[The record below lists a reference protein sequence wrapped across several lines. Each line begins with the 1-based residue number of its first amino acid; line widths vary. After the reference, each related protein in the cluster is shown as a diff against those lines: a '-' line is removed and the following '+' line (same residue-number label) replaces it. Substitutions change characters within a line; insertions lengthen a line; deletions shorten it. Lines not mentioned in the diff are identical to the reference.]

1 MFGPV
6 GQKKMNS
13 LMKGQI
19 KMNWNEMTTDER
31 LKFCDERMSLEFF
44 FLRTAKEWNELSP
57 TTQLIL
63 KSAGILNKGLWE
75 KC

>member
-1 MFGPV
+1 
-6 GQKKMNS
+6 
-13 LMKGQI
+13 
-19 KMNWNEMTTDER
+19 
-31 LKFCDERMSLEFF
+31 MSLEFF